1 MIAAGHDGLLAYGYP
16 GNTSGDA
23 GKNNVFLQVALTWLQ
38 GDRAPN
44 VLMNTGPKVTFMQ
57 YSGELPWLQDKF
69 REWGFQVSTA
79 ENLSDREKL
88 KQAAVI
94 VIGNSWSLTLPET
107 DAVQDFVKQGGGL
120 LITGLGWS
128 WQAYELDE
136 QNELRGRKTPAS
148 LDAYPMNQLLRRFG
162 AEFGGEYLDRAK
174 D

>member
-1 MIAAGHDGLLAYGYP
+1 M
-16 GNTSGDA
+16 
-23 GKNNVFLQVALTWLQ
+23 
-38 GDRAPN
+38 
-44 VLMNTGPKVTFMQ
+44 
-57 YSGELPWLQDKF
+57 
-69 REWGFQVSTA
+69 TA

-88 KQAAVI
+88 RQAAVI
-94 VIGNSWSLTLPET
+94 VIGNSWSLTRPEI
-107 DAVQDFVKQGGGL
+107 DAVDDFVKQGGGL

-136 QNELRGRKTPAS
+136 QNQFRGRKIPAS